1 MRGLWQTCAG
11 VIEKHQ
17 RRWATR
23 LTEKTQNLPVV
34 VLKRWLVAFCFVLGS
49 LNIVIAVRA
58 FYEPPGFK
66 RPQPIAVPAHTL
78 LRPETLPEKSQP
90 LSAQQWANLQRYR
103 QYMDSLKDTPSGM
116 LRYDS
121 LQRLYPGLLD
131 SIAMVE
137 TLYLNAPKTKK

>member
-1 MRGLWQTCAG
+1 MRSLWRSCAG

-23 LTEKTQNLPVV
+23 LTEKTQNVPVV

-66 RPQPIAVPAHTL
+66 KPQPIAVPAHTL
-78 LRPETLPEKSQP
+78 LPPETLLERTQT
-90 LSAQQWANLQRYR
+90 LSAQQWTNLQRYR
-103 QYMDSLKDTPSGM
+103 QYMDSLKQTSSGM
-116 LRYDS
+116 SRYDS

-131 SIAMVE
+131 SIALVE
-137 TLYLNAPKTKK
+137 TLYLNVPKTEK